1 MNGLNVN
8 PLSRKQKFVVRNN
21 KFQQK
26 VRVNNRK
33 I

>member
-8 PLSRKQKFVVRNN
+8 PLSRKQKFVVRNDN
-21 KFQQK
+21 FQQK